1 MRKTEVFIFKKK
13 EKNLPSMTLSWA
25 WFVVHRWMEGVGG
38 VGGAAEGRGASKI
51 RDDALGKWF
60 SASHQVQ
67 DASREMI

>member
-1 MRKTEVFIFKKK
+1 
-13 EKNLPSMTLSWA
+13 
-25 WFVVHRWMEGVGG
+25 MEGVGG